1 MNLSTIK
8 MSFYITYVLLLT
20 TGVITFIE
28 AIRTKVPMVRHIMN
42 LETCISIV
50 AAYFYSQFVISIE
63 KSTVD
68 YSQINTIRY
77 TDWFITTPLMLL
89 ALCLVLSFNAG
100 QRLSVWLF
108 GCILFLN
115 VAMLWL
121 GYKGETMGMTA
132 KTKVYMWGLSF
143 AAFTTMFLLIGY
155 WFVFGRGLVAN
166 TILFILYVGVWSM
179 YGLAYFME
187 PSQRAVLYNALDA
200 MAKCLI
206 GLILWAYYT
215 KIVVV

>member
-1 MNLSTIK
+1 MILSTIK

-63 KSTVD
+63 KSTID
-68 YSQINTIRY
+68 YTNINTIRY

-100 QRLSVWLF
+100 IS
-108 GCILFLN
+108 LN
-115 VAMLWL
+115 FWFYGVIVLLNFTMLWL
-121 GYKGETMGMTA
+121 GYRGDTGMMSKFYA
-132 KTKVYMWGLSF
+132 WVLSF
-143 AAFTTMFLLIGY
+143 AAFAVMFFLIGF
-155 WFVFGRGLVAN
+155 WFVFGRRLTAN
-166 TILFILYVGVWSM
+166 IILYILYVSIWSI
-179 YGLAYFME
+179 YGLAYYME

-200 MAKCLI
+200 MAKCLV

-215 KIVVV
+215 KILVV

>member
-1 MNLSTIK
+1 MILSTIK

-28 AIRTKVPMVRHIMN
+28 AIRTKIPMVRHIMN

-63 KSTVD
+63 KSTID
-68 YSQINTIRY
+68 YTNINTIRY

-89 ALCLVLSFNAG
+89 ALCLVLSYNA
-100 QRLSVWLF
+100 RMSLNFWLF
-108 GCILFLN
+108 GTILILN
-115 VAMLWL
+115 FTMLWL
-121 GYKGETMGMTA
+121 GYKGDTNAMPKFYA
-132 KTKVYMWGLSF
+132 WIFSF
-143 AAFTTMFLLIGY
+143 MAFAIMFFIIGY

-166 TILFILYVGVWSM
+166 TVLYIMYVSIWSI
-179 YGLAYFME
+179 YGFAYYME

-200 MAKCLI
+200 MAKCLV

-215 KIVVV
+215 KILVV